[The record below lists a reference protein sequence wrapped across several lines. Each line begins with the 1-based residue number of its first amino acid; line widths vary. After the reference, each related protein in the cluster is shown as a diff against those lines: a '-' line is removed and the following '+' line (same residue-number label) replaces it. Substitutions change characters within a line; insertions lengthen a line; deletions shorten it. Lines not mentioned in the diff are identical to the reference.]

1 MSSIPFTAVKKD
13 QNYYGERLKGCVVR
27 LSEQVERYT
36 VRYAAN
42 RAKIDF
48 YGTGTAADYYV
59 VMTFR
64 DRTTMWKS
72 RLDTAQQLLSTA
84 IADLNRWNKLVANG
98 VSSTKDAADLI
109 RNCELPERTSHD
121 SSIVASDKTKKRKLQ
136 DDSSV
141 VINDEGN
148 IHLPQF
154 NCRG

>member
-1 MSSIPFTAVKKD
+1 MSSIPFTAGKKD

-48 YGTGTAADYYV
+48 YGTGTAADYYA

-121 SSIVASDKTKKRKLQ
+121 SSIDASDKIKKRKLQ

-148 IHLPQF
+148 IHLI
-154 NCRG
+154 

>member
-1 MSSIPFTAVKKD
+1 MSSIPFTAGKKD

-36 VRYAAN
+36 VRYAEN
-42 RAKIDF
+42 QAKVDF
-48 YGTGTAADYYV
+48 YCTGTAADYYV

-64 DRTTMWKS
+64 DRSTLWKS
-72 RLDTAQQLLSTA
+72 RLDATQQLLSTA

-121 SSIVASDKTKKRKLQ
+121 SSIDSSDKIKKRKLQ

-148 IHLPQF
+148 IHLI
-154 NCRG
+154 